1 MFELIESSY
10 NVVKRDNSKLT
21 KIGIGTL
28 LILFSWLIF
37 PLFIYQ
43 GYLVQILKETENG
56 LITGLPSWS
65 NIPQLL
71 INGIIAIILSISISV
86 PSLLFNFVPLLTEN
100 FVLILVIGNIGAIL
114 SLCTSYITTAVIA
127 IYFRDGFDGVKN
139 IKRFKNIFLSSEYLI
154 GFMLTFILGVIFGF
168 IFLVCMITIIG
179 VIFMPPLIVVL
190 TYMSTT
196 IMGVSITR
204 AEQKNK

>member
-21 KIGIGTL
+21 KIGVGTL

-43 GYLVQILKETENG
+43 GYLVQILKETEDG

-71 INGIIAIILSISISV
+71 INGIIALILSISISV

-114 SLCTSYITTAVIA
+114 SLCSSYITTAVVA

-168 IFLVCMITIIG
+168 IFLFCTITIIG
-179 VIFMPPLIVVL
+179 VVFIPPLIVVL